1 MSPVSQCLKVSA
13 SLEHHPILAAASR
26 LIDEFLADLGAVVCI
41 DSGSYAPDGVARV
54 ADVLQPRFATHGW
67 TVERIPGTSV
77 GPHLVARKRGEG
89 HGRILLIGHMDTVF
103 ADGETERRP
112 FAVRDGRAYGPGVLD
127 MKGGLLIG
135 LYALRVL
142 ADLGEAP
149 FEEVTFLLNSD
160 EEIGSP
166 ESSEIVARLARDV
179 DVALVL
185 EPTADVDRLTASRKG
200 VGMFRLDVAGISSH
214 AGADP
219 KRGRSA
225 ILEMAHRIVALHALN
240 DTIDGVTVNVGV
252 VEGGDHANVI
262 ADAAHAL
269 IDVRV
274 LDPEGKRRIEDE
286 LQRAVAQTIVENTS
300 ATLTGSFAHE
310 PFQQSEASEMLLAL
324 AKEEATTLGL
334 SLRGEPSG
342 GASDGNTTAAMGIP
356 TLDGLGVVGG
366 LAHNPGEYV
375 EVAAIAPRIALL
387 ATIIRRTGEWT
398 QPAHE

>member
-1 MSPVSQCLKVSA
+1 MEQ
-13 SLEHHPILAAASR
+13 HPILTAASR
-26 LIDEFLADLGAVVCI
+26 FVDEFLADLGALVAI
-41 DSGSYAPDGVARV
+41 DSGSYTPDGVARV
-54 ADVLQPRFATHGW
+54 AGVLQPRFAAHGW
-67 TVERIPGTSV
+67 TIERIPGASV
-77 GPHLVARKRGEG
+77 GPHLIARKRGKG
-89 HGRILLIGHMDTVF
+89 RGRILLIGHMDTVF

-142 ADLGEAP
+142 SDRGEAP
-149 FEEVTFLLNSD
+149 FEEVAFLLNSD

-185 EPTADVDRLTASRKG
+185 EPTADVGRLTISRKG
-200 VGMFRLDVAGISSH
+200 VGMFRLDVSGISSH

-225 ILEMAHRIVALHALN
+225 ILELAHRIVALHALN

-286 LQRAVAQTIVENTS
+286 LRRAVAQTIVENTR
-300 ATLTGSFAHE
+300 ATLTGHFAHD
-310 PFQQSEASEMLLAL
+310 PFQQSEASALLFAL
-324 AKEEATTLGL
+324 AKEEAATLGI
-334 SLRGEPSG
+334 SLWGEPSG
-342 GASDGNTTAAMGIP
+342 GASDGNTTATMGIP

-387 ATIIRRTGEWT
+387 AAIIRRIGEWT
-398 QPAHE
+398 HPSQE

>member
-1 MSPVSQCLKVSA
+1 
-13 SLEHHPILAAASR
+13 LEQEPILATTSR
-26 LIDEFLADLGAVVCI
+26 FVDEFLADLGVVVNI
-41 DSGSYAPDGVARV
+41 DSGSYSPDGVARV
-54 ADVLQPRFATHGW
+54 ADVLQPRFAEHGW
-67 TVERIPGTSV
+67 TVERIPGVRV
-77 GPHLVARKRGEG
+77 GPHLIARKRGEG
-89 HGRILLIGHMDTVF
+89 RGRILLIGHMDTVF

-127 MKGGLLIG
+127 MKGGLLVG

-142 ADLGEAP
+142 SHLGEAP

-166 ESSEIVARLARDV
+166 ESSDIVTRLAQDV

-185 EPTADVDRLTASRKG
+185 EPTADVERLTVSRKG
-200 VGMFRLDVAGISSH
+200 VGMFRLDVTGISSH

-225 ILEMAHRIVALHALN
+225 ILELAHRIVALHALN

-274 LDPEGKRRIEDE
+274 RDVEGKRRIEHE
-286 LQRAVAQTIVENTS
+286 LQRVVSQTIVENTS
-300 ATLTGSFAHE
+300 ATLTGHFAHE
-310 PFQQSEASEMLLAL
+310 PFEQSEASALLFAL
-324 AKEEATTLGL
+324 AKEEAARLGL
-334 SLRGEPSG
+334 SLRGEPTG
-342 GASDGNTTAAMGIP
+342 GASDGNTTAALGVP

-375 EVAAIAPRIALL
+375 DIAAIAPRIALL
-387 ATIIRRTGEWT
+387 ASIIRRVGEWT
-398 QPAHE
+398 HPSQE

>member
-1 MSPVSQCLKVSA
+1 MEQQ
-13 SLEHHPILAAASR
+13 PILATASR
-26 LIDEFLADLGAVVCI
+26 FVDEFLADLGGLVTI
-41 DSGSYAPDGVARV
+41 DSGSYTPDGVARV
-54 ADVLQPRFATHGW
+54 ADVLQPRFAERGW
-67 TVERIPGTSV
+67 TVERIPGVRV
-77 GPHLVARKRGEG
+77 GPHLIARTRGEG
-89 HGRILLIGHMDTVF
+89 RGRILLIGHMDTVF

-142 ADLGEAP
+142 SDLGEAP
-149 FEEVTFLLNSD
+149 FEAVTFLLNSD

-166 ESSEIVARLARDV
+166 ESSEIVARLAQEA

-185 EPTADVDRLTASRKG
+185 EPTADVERLTVSRKG
-200 VGMFRLDVAGISSH
+200 VGMFRLDVSGISSH

-225 ILEMAHRIVALHALN
+225 ILELAHRIVALHALN
-240 DTIDGVTVNVGV
+240 DTIHGVTVNVGV

-269 IDVRV
+269 IDVCV

-286 LQRAVAQTIVENTS
+286 LQRVVAQTIVENTS
-300 ATLTGSFAHE
+300 VTLTGHFAHD
-310 PFQQSEASEMLLAL
+310 PFQQSEASALLFAL
-324 AKEEATTLGL
+324 AKEEAVGLGL

-342 GASDGNTTAAMGIP
+342 GASDGNTTAALGVP

-375 EVAAIAPRIALL
+375 DVAAIAPRIALL
-387 ATIIRRTGEWT
+387 ATIIRRVGEWT
-398 QPAHE
+398 HPSQE